1 MDNQPFDDYKNYGV
15 EYDYIIEATVS
26 VKAVHTSSIS
36 EIINLLKNEDFVK
49 IYFKEVALGRVYGKV
64 ILKLDNT
71 LYFKFGISL
80 VDSDAKI
87 TSKALIKDV
96 NEFILA
102 LNKNVATDSL
112 NINKGDINV
121 DIITENKNI
130 IDYDK
135 VLVNEGKLY
144 FNKDTDKHLFKMTDD
159 GVVEHYHNDNLTNSF
174 PFAKLTLTRECKSLI
189 QDNYIPTILTEDM
202 NDNAELKKDVLDNPN
217 KVKQDIQNSID
228 AVDEIQAKQDELNDK
243 LDNLLG
249 ESKSDNYPE
258 FPSNEFTEEP
268 VIYDDL
274 NVETFNEYLTAE
286 QKAYINAY
294 IGTIDEFVQAMQLLY
309 DEVGDGVAPLISV
322 NDYVKEILEYDGG
335 IDEWTQEMSDLLGY
349 DIKTE
354 GKEFDNIEK
363 EVRKIASEKGLDTSD
378 KAIKTIMKDIID
390 NFYNGTDVYSN
401 GDINEDKIRNIIIP
415 AMDTY
420 YGIKVGDNLNLKTEA
435 VSKFY
440 TVENAFEDFLK
451 TAKEETEDGY
461 YEFKL
466 DELGIT
472 KEATAEFKTMLLNR
486 PEIDDIKYDPVNNTY
501 KVKIGNDK
509 KDEKIQESKIEET
522 QNLSRLY
529 QHTKNKDTFAIIG
542 SQDQDT
548 KQDRSDELKSEIGKA
563 QRQYSNVGYNKL
575 EGTYTYENGE
585 QGIEDSYIIY
595 NIPKDR
601 ALYIANK
608 LNQESI
614 IWKDSNYFGFIKTD
628 GTEDSQFKN
637 QEKNMTFDEKIT
649 DMFGS
654 RFKNGSNRLAFA
666 FECKLIETTDTGIN
680 FSKQGKSN
688 IVEYPIC
695 VIDVPKSECLEEDVD
710 LNQFAE
716 KCMRELQRFL
726 TNNKLKGADLNEDN
740 EQFMQYTQ
748 QNNLE
753 VQTVIPHKIFKVYNF
768 DEDNAGGYIGKLLY
782 TAQGIWNIEV
792 ANIDE

>member
-64 ILKLDNT
+64 ILQLNNT

-80 VDSDAKI
+80 VDSDTKI

-189 QDNYIPTILTEDM
+189 QDNYIPAILTEDM
-202 NDNAELKKDVLDNPN
+202 NDNAELKKDVLNNPN
-217 KVKQDIQNSID
+217 KVKQDIQNNID

-322 NDYVKEILEYDGG
+322 NDYVKEILGYDGD
-335 IDEWTQEMSDLLGY
+335 IDKWSQELSDMLG
-349 DIKTE
+349 
-354 GKEFDNIEK
+354 FD
-363 EVRKIASEKGLDTSD
+363 
-378 KAIKTIMKDIID
+378 
-390 NFYNGTDVYSN
+390 
-401 GDINEDKIRNIIIP
+401 
-415 AMDTY
+415 
-420 YGIKVGDNLNLKTEA
+420 LKTEA

-501 KVKIGNDK
+501 KVKISNDK

-585 QGIEDSYIIY
+585 QGIENSYIIY

-614 IWKDSNYFGFIKTD
+614 IWKDSNYFGFIKAD

-726 TNNKLKGADLNEDN
+726 TNNKLKGADLNEGN

>member
-1 MDNQPFDDYKNYGV
+1 MEQPYDMYKNKNV
-15 EYDYIIEATVS
+15 EYDYILEATIP
-26 VKAVHTSSIS
+26 VKAIHETVIS
-36 EIINLLKNEDFVK
+36 EIVNLLKNEDFLK

-335 IDEWTQEMSDLLGY
+335 ISEWSQELSDMLG
-349 DIKTE
+349 
-354 GKEFDNIEK
+354 FD
-363 EVRKIASEKGLDTSD
+363 
-378 KAIKTIMKDIID
+378 
-390 NFYNGTDVYSN
+390 
-401 GDINEDKIRNIIIP
+401 
-415 AMDTY
+415 
-420 YGIKVGDNLNLKTEA
+420 LKTEA

-451 TAKEETEDGY
+451 TAKEKTEDGY

-501 KVKIGNDK
+501 KVKISNDK

-585 QGIEDSYIIY
+585 QGIENSYIIY

-614 IWKDSNYFGFIKTD
+614 IWKDSNYFGFIKAD

-740 EQFMQYTQ
+740 EKFMQYTK